1 MGYSEVL
8 LVRFH
13 FNGEFVVDGTLV
25 EYCNGD
31 YGVSHIDKD
40 KLSIPELEGHLP
52 DLTTIRRTVR
62 MFWLPLGAPLNSGMR
77 MLVDDKS
84 CLDMLNAV
92 RSDGAV
98 DMYTELIDVDL
109 AAMSV
114 SDGGVD
120 LAAMSESDGGVFDQS
135 AEYENM
141 LRLDAPATHEVAQ
154 DGTQVEEEE
163 EADTEYVVIGFTSDE
178 DDEAMEIRTNYK
190 AYMSER
196 NKRQGIPLDSPTSM
210 DPPTGNDTNRDS
222 IIDED
227 DFGDGIAYFESDEDV
242 SYDNDSDTDAKRRK
256 CRFPIFDS
264 RAETPQFGLD
274 MCFRGKKE
282 LKDAIERY
290 ALKKKV
296 NIKFPKND
304 K

>member
-1 MGYSEVL
+1 MGDSEVL

-84 CLDMLNAV
+84 CLDMLDAV
-92 RSDGAV
+92 GSNGAV
-98 DMYTELIDVDL
+98 DIYTELIDVDL
-109 AAMSV
+109 AAMSE

-120 LAAMSESDGGVFDQS
+120 LAAMSESDGCVFDQS

-163 EADTEYVVIGFTSDE
+163 EADTEYVVTGFTSDE

-196 NKRQGIPLDSPTSM
+196 N
-210 DPPTGNDTNRDS
+210 
-222 IIDED
+222 
-227 DFGDGIAYFESDEDV
+227 
-242 SYDNDSDTDAKRRK
+242 
-256 CRFPIFDS
+256 
-264 RAETPQFGLD
+264 
-274 MCFRGKKE
+274 
-282 LKDAIERY
+282 
-290 ALKKKV
+290 
-296 NIKFPKND
+296 
-304 K
+304 